1 MSLARARELR
11 ADRARLTE
19 EARKIQKGADEAGLD
34 RLSSEDETRFD
45 GLMGEVDSLKETID
59 ALEGREAKLKT
70 HEEEIAEKR
79 ELYVDLT
86 KLGHGDEIK
95 NVEEQEQRYS
105 DVFRK
110 YVRYGRA
117 ELSREDR
124 QVLEQRA
131 LAKQVIGT
139 DSSGGFTVPDDMQST
154 VVSALK
160 AFGGMREVATTLNTS
175 NGRNLD
181 VPVSDDTGNV
191 AKLVGEATAITASTK
206 VPFGTVQLEAH
217 LYHTGPIKLSHELVQ
232 DSVIDIDGFVA
243 EAMQT
248 RLGRIWNTHFTTRSS
263 TESAGPNGIV
273 NDSTG
278 AVDVVSLATLTVDN
292 LMDLQDSVDH
302 AHWPNATWMFNNT
315 VFTALRKL
323 RRGSSDQFLWAPGL
337 TQGAPDLLLGHG
349 YTINQDVESFGTS
362 GNKPVWFGDF
372 SHYWIRDVVGL
383 SIRRLEERFAEEG
396 VVALLGYARVDGRA
410 VFGSTVPS
418 LEPYR
423 AIIQAT

>member
-11 ADRARLTE
+11 EKR
-19 EARKIQKGADEAGLD
+19 AGLVESAREIQRIASEDSRD
-34 RLSSEDETRFD
+34 RLSSEEETRFD
-45 GLMGEVDSLKETID
+45 GLMGEVDALKVTID
-59 ALEGREAKLKT
+59 ELEKREATLKA

-79 ELYVDLT
+79 ELHVDLT
-86 KLGHGDEIK
+86 KLGHGDEIE
-95 NVEEQEQRYS
+95 NTEEQEQRYS

-117 ELSREDR
+117 ELTGEDR
-124 QVLEQRA
+124 KVLEQRA
-131 LAKQVIGT
+131 LATQVKGT
-139 DSSGGFTVPDDMQST
+139 DSSGGFTVPDDMQAT

-160 AFGGMREVATTLNTS
+160 KFGGMREVATSFQTS

-181 VPVSDDTGNV
+181 VPVSDDTGNT
-191 AKLVGEATAITASTK
+191 AKLVAEATAITASTK

-217 LYHTGPIKLSHELVQ
+217 LYHTGPIKLSHELIQ
-232 DSVIDIDGFVA
+232 DSVVDIDGFVA
-243 EAMQT
+243 EAMQI

-263 TESAGPNGIV
+263 TESSGPNGIV

-302 AHWPNATWMFNNT
+302 ANWPNATWMFNNT

-349 YTINQDVESFGTS
+349 YTINQDVASFGTS

-372 SHYWIRDVVGL
+372 SHYWIRDVAGL

-410 VFGSTVPS
+410 VFGSTVPG

-423 AIIQAT
+423 CIIQAT